1 MLRKPFLY
9 SIILGFLLL
18 ACNEKETSKKI
29 TPIGVKTITIGN
41 TNGTTGITSES
52 YPGTIQAQL
61 DAQLSFQVSGDI
73 NKIHVSIGDYVEKGS
88 LIASIDP
95 TTYVEQYEAKKA
107 QANLAQENYT
117 RINEVY
123 KKGSIAEIRMIE
135 ARSNFKQAQSAANAA
150 YQNVKKTKLRAP
162 FSGYIGN
169 KMMETGDV
177 ASPGMPVVELLDMN
191 KVQALISLSDREVN
205 TYKVGDSATV
215 TINALD
221 KKFTGVLTEIAV
233 QSGSQSPVYKAKITL
248 PNPENILK
256 PGMACQ
262 ASFNKSVK
270 KTNKETENNLQSII
284 LPVQVVSITDDGQN
298 FVYIVDT
305 NKNTAQRKFV
315 EIGTLYNDG
324 IAIEKGLKKGDVI
337 ITSGYH
343 KLTNNTPVKVLSK

>member
-9 SIILGFLLL
+9 SVMLGFLLL
-18 ACNEKETSKKI
+18 SCNDKETSKEI
-29 TPIGVKTITIGN
+29 TPVGVETLTIGN
-41 TNGTTGITSES
+41 TNNESSITSES
-52 YPGTIQAQL
+52 YPGTIQAEM
-61 DAQLSFQVSGDI
+61 DAQLSFQVSGDV
-73 NKIHVSIGDYVEKGS
+73 NKIHVNIGDYVEKGS
-88 LIASIDP
+88 LIANIDP
-95 TTYVEQYEAKKA
+95 TTYVEQYEAQQA
-107 QANLAQENYT
+107 QADLAEENYT

-177 ASPGMPVVELLDMN
+177 ASPGKPVVELLDMDQ
-191 KVQALISLSDREVN
+191 VQAIISLSDKEVN

-215 TINALD
+215 TVSALD

-233 QSGSQSPVYKAKITL
+233 QSGRQNPVYKAKITI
-248 PNPENILK
+248 PNPDKILK

-262 ASFNKSVK
+262 TSFNKS
-270 KTNKETENNLQSII
+270 TNKTETENNLQSIV
-284 LPVQVVSITDDGQN
+284 LPVQVVSITDEGQN
-298 FVYIVDT
+298 FVYVVDT
-305 NKNTAQRKFV
+305 EKNTAQRKFV

-324 IAIEKGLKKGDVI
+324 IAIEKGLQKGDVI